1 MGEILMVSMLQYRFK
16 MNEVMIL
23 LILVAQMVMESM
35 VSIEMLI
42 LGLIDNHLMLI
53 ESPKSKWLTDEE

>member
-1 MGEILMVSMLQYRFK
+1 

>member
-1 MGEILMVSMLQYRFK
+1 MVSMLQYRFK